1 MRASFLIYILTS
13 LIFAGCVTG
22 LTESECIVK
31 LRAYDIEN
39 LSDPNV
45 PQGAQLL
52 SNPDDLLGIW
62 NGTFD
67 SERIVAANGANYV
80 QNRRE
85 NRMYNFLV
93 DGTYTFAIKGEAA
106 EYTINARGGGR
117 WSYKEGILC
126 LSESGEISYVYD
138 QTRFAASNNYKEKYR
153 NVKANIRVFLIGGDE
168 MILQFA
174 SAKDMLN
181 YRTSINKQNK
191 SLYKGYSVRLKCGYS
206 GRGEEVTRTF
216 IHEGNKGFMI
226 AQVLY
231 PARYR
236 CIERGARRMPMDRKQ
251 PVGGQY
257 VASGSRRPAYGNISC
272 ERVAGDDFAFTF
284 NVEILDKNY
293 NELDMYGEV
302 QGKISET
309 VRKLYVSSFPNANGD
324 RIVVDFPE
332 YKLDEGRIV
341 GRAMVLSITPVS
353 LYYDPITRKGCLS
366 VRFNATQ
373 YEEARQ
379 WIRKNIETLSQDKNI
394 VLTTGQTPPAGKL
407 YSLGEKVENNI
418 MEIEFRTE

>member
-1 MRASFLIYILTS
+1 M
-13 LIFAGCVTG
+13 
-22 LTESECIVK
+22 
-31 LRAYDIEN
+31 
-39 LSDPNV
+39 
-45 PQGAQLL
+45 
-52 SNPDDLLGIW
+52 
-62 NGTFD
+62 
-67 SERIVAANGANYV
+67 
-80 QNRRE
+80 
-85 NRMYNFLV
+85 
-93 DGTYTFAIKGEAA
+93 
-106 EYTINARGGGR
+106 
-117 WSYKEGILC
+117 
-126 LSESGEISYVYD
+126 
-138 QTRFAASNNYKEKYR
+138 
-153 NVKANIRVFLIGGDE
+153 RVFLIGGDE

-174 SAKDMLN
+174 SAKDVLN
-181 YRTSINKQNK
+181 YRTSIYKQNK

-206 GRGEEVTRTF
+206 GRGEEVTRSF

-236 CIERGARRMPMDRKQ
+236 CVERGARRIPTAMKQ
-251 PVGGQY
+251 PVGRQP
-257 VASGSRRPAYGNISC
+257 RPAYGNISC
-272 ERVAGDDFAFTF
+272 ERVVGDDFAFAF
-284 NVEILDKNY
+284 DVEILDKNY

-302 QGKISET
+302 QEKISET

-353 LYYDPITRKGCLS
+353 LNYDPITRKGCLS